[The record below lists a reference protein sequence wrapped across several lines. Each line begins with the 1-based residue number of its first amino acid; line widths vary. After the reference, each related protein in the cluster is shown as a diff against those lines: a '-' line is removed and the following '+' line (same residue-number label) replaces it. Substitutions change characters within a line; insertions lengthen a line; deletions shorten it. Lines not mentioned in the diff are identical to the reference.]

1 MAYPLLD
8 QVAVY
13 TRLLESRDGTMPKR
27 MCRSDV
33 DSNLIAKRLQ
43 HVPVDV
49 SHYQWSAVSAFE
61 ETTALTIADML
72 LQHRHHV
79 WMDVDGN
86 ETLICKTQVRN
97 RAHIGTSDFPLS
109 VSK

>member
-1 MAYPLLD
+1 
-8 QVAVY
+8 
-13 TRLLESRDGTMPKR
+13 MPKR

-79 WMDVDGN
+79 WMDVDVSVTGLSFGSRLLMMVDAPSNVALRVNIPETSLVPLIN
-86 ETLICKTQVRN
+86 EQKGEKEADR
-97 RAHIGTSDFPLS
+97 DD
-109 VSK
+109 